1 MILNLL
7 HSPNSLTDEQL
18 MQRVADKGDDRAFD
32 VLYHRHSRSLMGL
45 LYRQLHQDEAR
56 AADLM
61 QDAFMR
67 VWAGRQRYAPG
78 SSFRTWLFSIAYNL
92 IKNEYRH
99 DEHVSEYEL
108 HVMQSSTEGQD
119 DDFDVRLDNET
130 FDRALR
136 LELEKL
142 SPPQRMLFSLRFE
155 EELSVPEIA
164 RIMDI
169 PEGTVKSRQYKLVQ
183 TLKQR
188 LKEYE

>member
-1 MILNLL
+1 MIFPML
-7 HSPNSLTDEQL
+7 HSPDSLTDEQL

-61 QDAFMR
+61 QDTFMR

-108 HVMQSSTEGQD
+108 HVMQGSTEGQD
-119 DDFDVRLDNET
+119 DDLDVRLDNET

-136 LELEKL
+136 LELEKIP
-142 SPPQRMLFSLRFE
+142 PPQRMLFSLRFE

>member
-61 QDAFMR
+61 QDTFMR

-108 HVMQSSTEGQD
+108 HVMQGSTEGQD
-119 DDFDVRLDNET
+119 DDLDVRLDNET

-142 SPPQRMLFSLRFE
+142 PPPQRMLFSLRFE

>member
-32 VLYHRHSRSLMGL
+32 VLYHRHSRSLMGM

-56 AADLM
+56 AADLT

-108 HVMQSSTEGQD
+108 HVIQSSTDGQD
-119 DDFDVRLDNET
+119 DDLDVRLDNET

-183 TLKQR
+183 TLKQT

>member
-155 EELSVPEIA
+155 EELSVSEIA

>member
-1 MILNLL
+1 MIFPML

-61 QDAFMR
+61 QDVFMR

-108 HVMQSSTEGQD
+108 HVMQGSTEGQD